1 MSTVTKLSR
10 PPASSQGAPVPPHE
24 PLYRAKAILEALVV
38 AFDTESIDRVTA
50 PAYALEHAIDLIE
63 IALGKLGAE
72 QGGAA

>member
-1 MSTVTKLSR
+1 MSTVTKNPR
-10 PPASSQGAPVPPHE
+10 PTDGPSPISHNE
-24 PLYRAKAILEALVV
+24 SLYRAKSILEALVV

-63 IALGKLGAE
+63 IALSKLDAA